1 MGYIRKAK
9 STSYSHMKFIF
20 QCRIPK
26 AETRTSF
33 LIKEVSCMQGSF
45 TWITYIQLC
54 NIQIAVWQLLT
65 SHGVPLSFLEA
76 NFWVINITLF
86 LCLRMVSI
94 ISAGPGTKLGNLIVF
109 HPTVQQHFH
118 RWGESIHF
126 ETNKEFISS
135 LLPSWLQELQLWPD
149 HISLWKQEQLERS
162 NTWRKMESI
171 SHPLCSSSYSFIQAS
186 GLGKLAWVNLFPLF
200 TPWQSHFLSPIY
212 G

>member
-9 STSYSHMKFIF
+9 STSYSPMKFIF

-45 TWITYIQLC
+45 TWITYIPTMQWTDSCLTT
-54 NIQIAVWQLLT
+54 VT

-135 LLPSWLQELQLWPD
+135 LLPS
-149 HISLWKQEQLERS
+149 
-162 NTWRKMESI
+162 
-171 SHPLCSSSYSFIQAS
+171 
-186 GLGKLAWVNLFPLF
+186 
-200 TPWQSHFLSPIY
+200 
-212 G
+212 